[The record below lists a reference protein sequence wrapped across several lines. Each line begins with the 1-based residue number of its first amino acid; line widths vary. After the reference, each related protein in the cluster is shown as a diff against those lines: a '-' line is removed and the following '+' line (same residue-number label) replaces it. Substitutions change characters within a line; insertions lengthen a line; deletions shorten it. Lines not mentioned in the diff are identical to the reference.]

1 LRFMSNTVE
10 QTPPRKRLSGLR
22 RRPLLTPV
30 WLGLLLMIAVVGAG
44 WWLWSSLTTTTV
56 IVVRHAEKELGTIE
70 DPPLSAAGEQRAVQ
84 LARMFGESASVP
96 HVDGIF
102 ASDTR
107 RGQRTA
113 APLAQRL
120 NLTPQVY
127 AGRDVASLVD
137 RIRAQYR
144 GRCVLV
150 IGHSNTVPDI
160 VHRLAPA
167 SNVPPMA
174 EDEYDTLYI
183 VTVPTLGPP
192 SVLRMKY

>member
-1 LRFMSNTVE
+1 MPHAAE

-30 WLGLLLMIAVVGAG
+30 WLGLLLFIALVAAS
-44 WWLWSSLTTTTV
+44 WWAWSSLATTTV
-56 IVVRHAEKELGTIE
+56 IVVRHAEKELGTID
-70 DPPLSAAGEQRAVQ
+70 DPPLSAAGEQRAAQ
-84 LARMFGESASVP
+84 LARMFGESATLP
-96 HVDGIF
+96 HVDAIF

-107 RGQRTA
+107 RGERTA

-120 NLTPQVY
+120 GLAPQTY
-127 AGRDVASLVD
+127 AARDVPALVD
-137 RIRAQYR
+137 RIRAGYR

-167 SNVPPMA
+167 QNVPAMA
-174 EDEYDTLYI
+174 DDEYDTLYI
-183 VTVPTLGPP
+183 VTLPTLGPP
-192 SVLRMKY
+192 SVLRVKY